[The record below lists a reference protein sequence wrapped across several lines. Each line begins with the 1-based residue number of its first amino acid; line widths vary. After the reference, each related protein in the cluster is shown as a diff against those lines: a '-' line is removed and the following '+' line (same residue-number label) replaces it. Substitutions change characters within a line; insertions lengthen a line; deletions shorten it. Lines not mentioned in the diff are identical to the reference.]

1 MEGSKEEKGEK
12 KRETEKKG
20 GKTHHTE
27 QSRGSGMSWPKV
39 WPHRLPASL
48 PTGSRP
54 SGAWAGSLEAVPSHS
69 SFLSS
74 QD

>member
-1 MEGSKEEKGEK
+1 MEKREEAQERRGRRAMERSKEEKGEK

-39 WPHRLPASL
+39 WPPQVPRLTAGRQPA
-48 PTGSRP
+48 
-54 SGAWAGSLEAVPSHS
+54 
-69 SFLSS
+69 
-74 QD
+74 